1 MGLKVKKW
9 LTNSQ
14 FELRKEWQMVYRL
27 PLLPWQKKLTRTPM
41 HEAYD

>member
-14 FELRKEWQMVYRL
+14 FELREEWQMVYR
-27 PLLPWQKKLTRTPM
+27 PPPRQKITRTPM